1 MWSILQNTSRRA
13 DSDSTRPEIMS
24 LKLKEAIQLQATT
37 SPSTNGWTGK
47 VENSEK
53 LCQFSPKLRL
63 VLLNSTTPLR
73 LSTTTLSRS
82 GINWRM
88 RLGTRR
94 LTRWCL
100 SSLTKWTL
108 KAFWPTTMLGINGRC
123 TLRARLTCSVISVLY
138 LACPVQLLIMWV
150 RELPSEITSSSE
162 WRVLKP
168 WLTGSQQ
175 P

>member
-1 MWSILQNTSRRA
+1 MWSILQNTSRRV
-13 DSDSTRPEIMS
+13 DSDSTRPATMS
-24 LKLKEAIQLQATT
+24 LTLKEAIQLQATT
-37 SPSTNGWTGK
+37 GPSTNGWTGK

-53 LCQFSPKLRL
+53 LCQFSLKLRL
-63 VLLNSTTPLR
+63 VLLNSTTQLR

-82 GINWRM
+82 GRNWRM

-108 KAFWPTTMLGINGRC
+108 KAFWPSTMLSINGKC
-123 TLRARLTCSVISVLY
+123 TLIIRLTCSVISVLY
-138 LACPVQLLIMWV
+138 FLCPVQLLIMWV
-150 RELPSEITSSSE
+150 REPPSEITSSSE

-168 WLTGSQQ
+168 LLTGS
-175 P
+175 